1 MLGSGLLR
9 DGTSTEKESRQRC
22 SVDGD
27 AGAAFLR
34 KNRGGE
40 TTWQATCTS
49 HKIVVKLLD
58 GLCVFESWRKERK
71 RAC

>member
-34 KNRGGE
+34 KNRRGDDLASYMYVPQNSSKASG
-40 TTWQATCTS
+40 
-49 HKIVVKLLD
+49 
-58 GLCVFESWRKERK
+58 
-71 RAC
+71 

>member
-9 DGTSTEKESRQRC
+9 DGTSAEKESRQRC

-34 KNRGGE
+34 NNRGGDDLAGYMYMYVP
-40 TTWQATCTS
+40 QNSSKAT
-49 HKIVVKLLD
+49 
-58 GLCVFESWRKERK
+58 GWALCV
-71 RAC
+71 

>member
-9 DGTSTEKESRQRC
+9 DGTSTEKEPRQHC

-34 KNRGGE
+34 KISVE

-49 HKIVVKLLD
+49 HKIVKLLD
-58 GLCVFESWRKERK
+58 GLCMFESWRKERN

>member
-34 KNRGGE
+34 KNRDLAGYMYIP
-40 TTWQATCTS
+40 QNSSKATGWALR
-49 HKIVVKLLD
+49 V
-58 GLCVFESWRKERK
+58 
-71 RAC
+71 

>member
-34 KNRGGE
+34 KNRGGDDLAGYMYVPQNSSKV
-40 TTWQATCTS
+40 TRWALR
-49 HKIVVKLLD
+49 V
-58 GLCVFESWRKERK
+58 
-71 RAC
+71 

>member
-22 SVDGD
+22 SVDRN
-27 AGAAFLR
+27 AGATFLR
-34 KNRGGE
+34 KNRRGDDLAGYMY
-40 TTWQATCTS
+40 
-49 HKIVVKLLD
+49 IRVVKLLD
-58 GLCVFESWRKERK
+58 GLRVFESWRKECK

>member
-9 DGTSTEKESRQRC
+9 DGTSTEKESHQRC

-34 KNRGGE
+34 KI
-40 TTWQATCTS
+40 S
-49 HKIVVKLLD
+49 P
-58 GLCVFESWRKERK
+58 WRQLGRLHVRPTK
-71 RAC
+71 

>member
-9 DGTSTEKESRQRC
+9 DGASTEKESRQRC

-34 KNRGGE
+34 KNRRGDDLAPGYMYVPQNSSKASG
-40 TTWQATCTS
+40 WALR
-49 HKIVVKLLD
+49 V
-58 GLCVFESWRKERK
+58 
-71 RAC
+71 

>member
-27 AGAAFLR
+27 AGSALLR
-34 KNRGGE
+34 KNRRGDDLAGYVRP
-40 TTWQATCTS
+40 T
-49 HKIVVKLLD
+49 K
-58 GLCVFESWRKERK
+58 
-71 RAC
+71 

>member
-34 KNRGGE
+34 KNRCGDDLASYMYVPQNSSKASGYR
-40 TTWQATCTS
+40 
-49 HKIVVKLLD
+49 
-58 GLCVFESWRKERK
+58 LCVFESWRK
-71 RAC
+71 

>member
-34 KNRGGE
+34 KNSRGGDYIRP
-40 TTWQATCTS
+40 T
-49 HKIVVKLLD
+49 K
-58 GLCVFESWRKERK
+58 
-71 RAC
+71 

>member
-34 KNRGGE
+34 KIAVE

-49 HKIVVKLLD
+49 HKIVIKLVD
-58 GLCVFESWRKERK
+58 RLCVFESWRK
-71 RAC
+71 